1 MKIALQVLTKLIQ
14 KQAGAEQMRKHPNP
28 SDFLQDTSQ
37 PRTARHVSGL
47 DSLCI
52 GLNLKGLII
61 MIIGKMINLCHQVA
75 TLLDVLKLSVL

>member
-1 MKIALQVLTKLIQ
+1 MKIAYQVLTKLIQ
-14 KQAGAEQMRKHPNP
+14 KQAGAEQIGKNPNP
-28 SDFLQDTSQ
+28 SDFSQNTSQ
-37 PRTARHVSGL
+37 PRTARHVSRL

-52 GLNLKGLII
+52 EFNLKGLII

>member
-1 MKIALQVLTKLIQ
+1 MKIAQQVLTKLVQ
-14 KQAGAEQMRKHPNP
+14 KHAGAEQIGKNPNP
-28 SDFLQDTSQ
+28 SDFPQNTTQ
-37 PRTARHVSGL
+37 PQTARHVSRL